1 MTSVRER
8 GLPLLRR
15 HFEDQGWRVRESTR
29 GHLPVLVV
37 DRGGVKRTVR
47 WSTKSSGSWQTSITN
62 EPFVGDL
69 HSDRF
74 WAFVDASAEPRIY
87 VVPEHAARTAI
98 RQGHEEYLARHGGHP
113 AKTDKTAKKA
123 RKTKSTHFAM
133 HPDVVEQLV
142 RDYPSRWH

>member
-1 MTSVRER
+1 MKNSV
-8 GLPLLRR
+8 PLLRR

-37 DRGGVKRTVR
+37 DRGGIKRTVR
-47 WSTKSSGSWQTSITN
+47 WSTKSSGTWQTSITN

-87 VVPEHAARTAI
+87 VVPEHAARAAI
-98 RQGHEEYLARHGGHP
+98 QQGHEDHLAPHGGHRP
-113 AKTDKTAKKA
+113 QSAMKA
-123 RKTKSTHFAM
+123 ESTHFAM

>member
-15 HFEDQGWRVRESTR
+15 HFEEQGWRVRESTR

-37 DRGGVKRTVR
+37 DRDGIKRTVR
-47 WSTKSSGSWQTSITN
+47 WSTKSSGTWQTSIAN

-74 WAFVDASAEPRIY
+74 WAFVDASAEPHIY
-87 VVPEHAARTAI
+87 VVPEHAALTAI
-98 RQGHEEYLARHGGHP
+98 RQGHGEYLARHGG
-113 AKTDKTAKKA
+113 DRAKKA
-123 RKTKSTHFAM
+123 KKAKSTHFAM

-142 RDYPSRWH
+142 RDYPSRWR